1 MTKYKNNILGSTFMS
16 ISTAAFIFNDTLIKY
31 TVSDLNI
38 FQTMFVRGIFSTFFL
53 GVICIYLNS
62 FFNKIDN
69 KSLIFIFLRVI
80 ADVLGTLFFL
90 TALFNLPLANLMA
103 IIQVIPLMVTFFS
116 YLFLKEKI
124 GSFRL
129 LAIFFGLCGVLLIIK
144 PNSEEFNIFSIY
156 AVIAVLLISFR
167 EITTRKISYEIS
179 PFFITFLTIFALTI
193 TGGVG
198 LLLQNSWTPISLN
211 SYFSLSGAGL
221 LIAIAFLI
229 SVPAMKYGD
238 ISFVSPFRY
247 TLILWAV
254 FFGYFLFGEK
264 IDISTIS
271 GILIVV
277 FSGIFMYYREYLNKK
292 KIM

>member
-1 MTKYKNNILGSTFMS
+1 MSKYKNNILGSTFMS

-31 TVSDLNI
+31 AVSDLNI
-38 FQTMFVRGIFSTFFL
+38 FQTMFIRGLFSTVFL
-53 GVICIYLNS
+53 GLICLYLNS
-62 FFNKIDN
+62 FSNKIDS
-69 KSLIFIFLRVI
+69 KSFVFIFLRVI
-80 ADVLGTLFFL
+80 ADVLATLFFL

-124 GSFRL
+124 GNFRL
-129 LAIFFGLCGVLLIIK
+129 LAIFFGLFGVLLIIK

-156 AVIAVLLISFR
+156 AIIAVLLISFR

-179 PFFITFLTIFALTI
+179 PFFITFLTILALTI
-193 TGGVG
+193 TGGIG
-198 LLLQNSWTPISLN
+198 LLLQNSWTPISLK
-211 SYFSLSGAGL
+211 SYISLSGAGL

-254 FFGYFLFGEK
+254 FFGYFLFEEK
-264 IDISTIS
+264 IDILTTL
-271 GILIVV
+271 GILIVI
-277 FSGIFMYYREYLNKK
+277 FSGIFMYYREYIIK
-292 KIM
+292 KIK